1 MNRVEAATRIPVP
14 EQVEAL
20 RVETVSSEAG
30 LARLAG
36 ESWDDLVHAMPRPS
50 PFLLHSWLAEWW
62 RHYGS
67 GAELAVHVAY
77 RGDRLVGALPL
88 CTRRRLGLRVSE
100 FVGGTWAILA
110 DALVAPGEDASA
122 VTAGLAER
130 ARAGEHDFVDLFG
143 LPGSSRLVAAL
154 PRGSLRLVERLDAPV
169 CDLGPSWD
177 AVYTARM
184 SSKARSERR
193 RRMRQLER
201 LGTVE
206 CTIARSREE
215 IANALEEAF
224 RIHALRW
231 HGRRD
236 PSGFVTETGKRFHR
250 AALLR
255 LADED
260 VARISTIRLG
270 GRAVAFSL
278 YLQVAG
284 GAYGLTMAFDPAY
297 GRYGLGAEAKLQSL
311 EASAAEGIRRVE
323 LLGTAAEHK
332 RRFTDRLEPVYEGVG
347 LERTLRGR
355 AAKEAL
361 LGGIRMRRAAK
372 RSKTAKRLYERVRF
386 RG

>member
-1 MNRVEAATRIPVP
+1 VSRLEAARIPVP
-14 EQVEAL
+14 EIDERL
-20 RVETVSSEAG
+20 RVETVSSEGGLAG
-30 LARLAG
+30 LAG
-36 ESWDDLVHAMPRPS
+36 SWDGLVRAMPRPS
-50 PFLLHSWLAEWW
+50 PFLLHSWLVEWW
-62 RHYGS
+62 RHYGR

-77 RGDRLVGALPL
+77 RGDRLIGALPL
-88 CTRRRLGLRVSE
+88 CTRRRLGMRVSE

-130 ARAGEHDFVDLFG
+130 AMAGDHDFADLFG

-169 CDLGPSWD
+169 FDLEGDWD
-177 AVYTARM
+177 AVYKARL

-206 CTIARSREE
+206 CTIARSRAE
-215 IANALEEAF
+215 IAGALEEAYKV
-224 RIHALRW
+224 HALRW
-231 HGRRD
+231 HGRHD

-260 VARISTIRLG
+260 VTRISTIRLD

-278 YLQVAG
+278 YLQLAG
-284 GAYGLTMAFDPAY
+284 RAYGLTMAFDPAY
-297 GRYGLGAEAKLQSL
+297 ARYGLGAEAKLQSL
-311 EASAAEGIRRVE
+311 EASASEGIRRVE

-332 RRFTDRLEPVYEGVG
+332 RRFTDRFEPVYEGVG

-355 AAKEAL
+355 VAKEAL
-361 LGGIRMRRAAK
+361 VNGIRLRRALK
-372 RSKTAKRLYERVRF
+372 RSKAAKRLYERAR
-386 RG
+386 RRR